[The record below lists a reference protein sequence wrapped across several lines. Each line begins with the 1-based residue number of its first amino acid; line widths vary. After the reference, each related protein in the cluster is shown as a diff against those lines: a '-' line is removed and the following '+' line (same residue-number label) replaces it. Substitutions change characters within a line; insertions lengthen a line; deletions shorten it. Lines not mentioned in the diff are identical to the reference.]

1 MCEHCGCREV
11 ESIRELRDEHDA
23 LSGQAFHVRHA
34 LASGDRGAARV
45 LLDEL
50 VSHLVQHVTREE
62 LGMFAALR
70 TQGEFADEVAALEG
84 EHRAMDAVVAD
95 LDLDGPDFVARV
107 TALLDDL
114 EAHIEREDLGIF
126 PVAVV
131 TLGATGWATV
141 EAAHEQHPTFLA
153 PDVRSDV

>member
-70 TQGEFADEVAALEG
+70 SQGEFAAEVAALEG
-84 EHRAMDAVVAD
+84 EHRAMDAVVAG
-95 LDLDGPDFVARV
+95 LDPEGPDFVARV

-114 EAHIEREDLGIF
+114 DAHIEREDLGIF

-141 EAAHEQHPTFLA
+141 EAAHEQHPSFLA
-153 PDVRSDV
+153 PDPGSDV

>member
-23 LSGQAFHVRHA
+23 LTGQAFQVRHA

-50 VSHLVQHVTREE
+50 VSRLVQHVTREE
-62 LGMFAALR
+62 LGIFAALR
-70 TQGEFADEVAALEG
+70 AQGEFADEVAALEG
-84 EHRAMDAVVAD
+84 EHRAMDAVAAD
-95 LDLDGPDFVARV
+95 LDPDGPDFVAHV
-107 TALLDDL
+107 LTLLDDL
-114 EAHIEREDLGIF
+114 EAHVEREDLGVF

-131 TLGATGWATV
+131 ILGATGWATV
-141 EAAHEQHPTFLA
+141 EAAHEQHPSFLA
-153 PDVRSDV
+153 AGV

>member
-1 MCEHCGCREV
+1 M

>member
-34 LASGDRGAARV
+34 LASDRGAARV

-70 TQGEFADEVAALEG
+70 SQGEFADEVAALEG
-84 EHRAMDAVVAD
+84 EHRAMDDVVAD
-95 LDLDGPDFVARV
+95 LDPAGPDFGSRV

-114 EAHIEREDLGIF
+114 ESHIEREDLGIF

-141 EAAHEQHPTFLA
+141 EAAHEQHPSFLA

>member
-84 EHRAMDAVVAD
+84 EHRAMDVVVAD
-95 LDLDGPDFVARV
+95 LDPDDPGFVARV

-141 EAAHEQHPTFLA
+141 EAAHEQHPSFLA

>member
-23 LSGQAFHVRHA
+23 LAGQAFHVRHA

-50 VSHLVQHVTREE
+50 VSHLAQHVTREE
-62 LGMFAALR
+62 RGMFAALR
-70 TQGEFADEVAALEG
+70 SQGEFADEVAALEG
-84 EHRAMDAVVAD
+84 EHRAMDTVVAD
-95 LDLDGPDFVARV
+95 LDPEGADFVARV

-141 EAAHEQHPTFLA
+141 EAAHQQHPSFLA
-153 PDVRSDV
+153 PEP